1 MRPRRL
7 VLALCLLA
15 GACDRKSLTG
25 DLEPE
30 PAGIPVIALSAASA
44 AFIGPARSMAPMQ
57 MIAISNSGSGTLGG
71 LGIDTLEYLGDSSG
85 WLTASLSSVTAPGM
99 LALQAAAGNL
109 VPDTYYA
116 TVTAGAVV
124 EPRGGVLQGTSGPR
138 MPPSGAL
145 SAGFIAKMKAW
156 IQQGAPNN

>member
-25 DLEPE
+25 GLEPE

-71 LGIDTLEYLGDSSG
+71 LGIDTLEYLDDSSG

-99 LALQAAAGNL
+99 LALRQ
-109 VPDTYYA
+109 
-116 TVTAGAVV
+116 
-124 EPRGGVLQGTSGPR
+124 RQGTSSPVPTTPR
-138 MPPSGAL
+138 SQVARSL
-145 SAGFIAKMKAW
+145 SREVGCFREPRVRGCRPRARSRPGSS
-156 IQQGAPNN
+156 PR